1 MYSFTV
7 LEVRS
12 LTSRGQQDSL
22 LVAVGSVA
30 LCLFRFLVAVGT
42 PWLPRLVELQFL
54 PRWSHGLFPFGVS
67 PLLRTFI
74 TGLGAHLGNPGWSHP
89 KILNLLT
96 SAKTR
101 FPNKVTFT
109 CSRDLNVAL
118 SFEEGVSQW
127 LSGKKS
133 TCQAGDM
140 GSIPG
145 SWRPPGEGNGNPLPC
160 FCLEN
165 SMDRRALRAT
175 VHRGH
180 TELDTTE

>member
-1 MYSFTV
+1 MAEDNEMYSLTV

-74 TGLGAHLGNPGWSHP
+74 TGLGAHLGNPG
-89 KILNLLT
+89 
-96 SAKTR
+96 
-101 FPNKVTFT
+101 
-109 CSRDLNVAL
+109 
-118 SFEEGVSQW
+118 
-127 LSGKKS
+127 
-133 TCQAGDM
+133 
-140 GSIPG
+140 
-145 SWRPPGEGNGNPLPC
+145 
-160 FCLEN
+160 
-165 SMDRRALRAT
+165 
-175 VHRGH
+175 
-180 TELDTTE
+180 